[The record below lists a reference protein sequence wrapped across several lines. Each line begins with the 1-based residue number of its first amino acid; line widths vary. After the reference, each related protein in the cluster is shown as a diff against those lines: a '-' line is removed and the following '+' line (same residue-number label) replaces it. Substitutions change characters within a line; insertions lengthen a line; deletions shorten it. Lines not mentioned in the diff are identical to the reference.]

1 VAILD
6 WQISNYS
13 SPITDLSYFLFTC
26 VSQKDIGNL
35 DDILDT
41 YYSSFTNHLRNL
53 GIEDPDV
60 LYSLGQFL
68 DEWKLHCKF
77 GTLLKIC
84 CTDKDEIVDVAVL
97 AHSGQRRD

>member
-1 VAILD
+1 M
-6 WQISNYS
+6 
-13 SPITDLSYFLFTC
+13 
-26 VSQKDIGNL
+26 
-35 DDILDT
+35 
-41 YYSSFTNHLRNL
+41 
-53 GIEDPDV
+53 EDPDV